1 MNRHHRNLAAACG
14 LWLALSGCR
23 CGKPE
28 PVRGAPPPVAAAAVA
43 DKPAVL
49 ATLPG
54 EEAARADSSPTGPGP
69 HVAKAAPEFEFHF
82 SELGGGVAWAA
93 EKGSGFQVVHNGKAG
108 KVHAA
113 VGSIALS
120 PDGRRCA
127 HAAQVGET
135 WRMVVDGTEGQGF
148 AEVQSPVFSPDG
160 AHLAYQAKVG
170 ERWHLV
176 VDGTMNEGTRTR
188 FLGQEFSG
196 DSARIAFI
204 DEADD
209 QGFGRLVVSD
219 LAFKAPVIVDGKSSE
234 LVVNAGRTR
243 GAVASASGGAGQ
255 AQLVSFTF
263 ERPAE
268 PVRGPKFEALSQLA
282 FGPDGRSIAYLGERA
297 GQSFM
302 VLDGKE
308 EVLPPGQY
316 FGPLAIRPDGN
327 AVGIFLLEGEAVRL
341 HQSFLPGGAGQV
353 APGGGDGLTYSS
365 GGASA
370 YATSRA
376 GKHFVVVEG
385 REGPTFDRVV
395 SPRFT
400 PDGRL
405 VVYRARQ
412 DGKRF
417 VVVADLAGK
426 TIRQHPSYEQV
437 FPVQFTADGRA
448 VAYGVKDGLRLRW
461 VVEPL

>member
-1 MNRHHRNLAAACG
+1 MNRHSRTLAAACG
-14 LWLALSGCR
+14 LWLSLSGCR

-28 PVRGAPPPVAAAAVA
+28 PVRGAPPPVAAASVA

-302 VLDGKE
+302 VLDDKE
-308 EVLPPGQY
+308 EAMPPGQY
-316 FGPLAIRPDGN
+316 FGAPAIRPDGK
-327 AVGIFLLEGEAVRL
+327 AVGIFVLSGDSVRL
-341 HQSFLPGGAGQV
+341 HQAFIAAGPVEV
-353 APGGGDGLTYSS
+353 APGGGEGLTYSS
-365 GGASA
+365 ASVPA
-370 YATSRA
+370 YATSR
-376 GKHFVVVEG
+376 GDKHYVVVG
-385 REGPTFDRVV
+385 GKEGPSFDRVV
-395 SPRFT
+395 SPQFS
-400 PDGRL
+400 PDGKF

-437 FPVQFTADGRA
+437 FPPRFTADGKS
-448 VAYGVKDGLRLRW
+448 VAYGVKDGPQLRW